1 LSARGHLIL
10 REVADGDADAIFE
23 MMRDPEA
30 VRMAAFTADDP
41 DDRAAFD
48 THLARVRSA
57 PDNLMFAV
65 EVDGRLVGTAAS
77 FTIEGDREV
86 TYWIDRSRWGE
97 GIAGEALRQL
107 LERDPTRPIMARAAS
122 ANVAS
127 IAVLRRNG
135 FVERGREISFA
146 AGAGGMI
153 EETLFTLDAPDRA

>member
-1 LSARGHLIL
+1 
-10 REVADGDADAIFE
+10 
-23 MMRDPEA
+23 
-30 VRMAAFTADDP
+30 
-41 DDRAAFD
+41 
-48 THLARVRSA
+48 
-57 PDNLMFAV
+57 
-65 EVDGRLVGTAAS
+65 
-77 FTIEGDREV
+77 V